1 MRPLAGLFATLVKTK
16 RSTWARHT
24 NDFRSNAPAPTAH
37 EKTTM
42 NGKFESTSKNYDESK
57 LNGLPCQA
65 DELIDSIPRLQDWR
79 RERAGSGGHPTTPAL
94 GRGHSFTGAVR
105 PSQPGRDCE

>member
-1 MRPLAGLFATLVKTK
+1 MRSLAGLFATLVKTK

-37 EKTTM
+37 ENTTM

-57 LNGLPCQA
+57 LNGLPWQPE
-65 DELIDSIPRLQDWR
+65 ELIDSIPRSQGWR
-79 RERAGSGGHPTTPAL
+79 RERAVRGGHPTTPAL
-94 GRGHSFTGAVR
+94 G
-105 PSQPGRDCE
+105 Q